1 MSDTRAESLT
11 KKLRKEFGYVPSWK
25 VSTTQQSLDAHN
37 SHWQIKR
44 FYCGWAD
51 DHNKFRPLAKMV
63 HRACKK
69 EIGEL
74 PEVTE
79 DVIRKWILVGILT
92 DTEIKAKYQ
101 LLYDE
106 ANPNM
111 RKAKKLLAELRRDEG
126 GCITVGE
133 VQVLR
138 WFKRGFDK
146 EAIVPKYKNRIK
158 EAALFNRA
166 EAFRYRLQEEL
177 ESTEVASIP
186 ELLGRFR
193 EDLDNNAIIRHYQ
206 DMIFQALDEG
216 VAPAAVS

>member
-11 KKLRKEFGYVPSWK
+11 KKLRKEFGYVPWWK
-25 VSTTQQSLDAHN
+25 TSTTQQSLDAHD

-51 DHNKFRPLAKMV
+51 EYNRFRSLAKMV

-79 DVIRKWILVGILT
+79 DVIRKWILVDILT

-106 ANPNM
+106 ANPNV

-126 GCITVGE
+126 GCVTVGE

-138 WFKRGFDK
+138 WFERGLDK

-158 EAALFNRA
+158 DATLSSRA
-166 EAFRYRLQEEL
+166 EALRYRLQEEL
-177 ESTEVASIP
+177 ESTEVASVP

-193 EDLDNNAIIRHYQ
+193 EDLDDNAIVRHYQ
-206 DMIFQALDEG
+206 DMISQAPKGG
-216 VAPAAVS
+216 VAPAAAS

>member
-11 KKLRKEFGYVPSWK
+11 KKLRKEFGYVPWWNT
-25 VSTTQQSLDAHN
+25 STTQQSLDAHD
-37 SHWQIKR
+37 SHWQIER
-44 FYCGWAD
+44 FYCGWVED
-51 DHNKFRPLAKMV
+51 YNRFRPLAKMV

-79 DVIRKWILVGILT
+79 DVIRKWILVEGMT
-92 DTEIKAKYQ
+92 DTEMKAKYQ
-101 LLYDE
+101 MIYDE
-106 ANPNM
+106 ANPNA

-133 VQVLR
+133 VQILR
-138 WFKRGFDK
+138 WFERGLDK

-158 EAALFNRA
+158 DATLFSRA
-166 EAFRYRLQEEL
+166 EALRYRLQEEL
-177 ESTEVASIP
+177 ESTEVASVP

-193 EDLDNNAIIRHYQ
+193 EDLDDNAIIRHYR
-206 DMIFQALDEG
+206 DMISQAPEGG
-216 VAPAAVS
+216 VAPAAIS

>member
-11 KKLRKEFGYVPSWK
+11 KKLRKEFGYVPWWK
-25 VSTTQQSLDAHN
+25 TSTTQQCLDAHD

-51 DHNKFRPLAKMV
+51 EYNRFRPLAKMV

-79 DVIRKWILVGILT
+79 DVIRKWILVDILT
-92 DTEIKAKYQ
+92 DTEIKTKYQ

-106 ANPNM
+106 ANPNV

-133 VQVLR
+133 VQGLR
-138 WFKRGFDK
+138 WFERGLDK
-146 EAIVPKYKNRIK
+146 EAIVPTYKNRIK
-158 EAALFNRA
+158 DATLSSRA
-166 EAFRYRLQEEL
+166 EALRYRLQEEL
-177 ESTEVASIP
+177 ESTEVASVP

-193 EDLDNNAIIRHYQ
+193 EDLGDNAIIRHYQ
-206 DMIFQALDEG
+206 DMISQAPEGG
-216 VAPAAVS
+216 VAPAAAS

>member
-11 KKLRKEFGYVPSWK
+11 KKLRKEFGYVPAWK
-25 VSTTQQSLDAHN
+25 VSTTQQCLDAHHT
-37 SHWQIKR
+37 HWLIKR
-44 FYCGWAD
+44 IYCGSAD
-51 DHNKFRPLAKMV
+51 DYNRFRPLAKMV

-79 DVIRKWILVGILT
+79 DVIRKWILVEGMT
-92 DTEIKAKYQ
+92 DTEMKAKYQ

-133 VQVLR
+133 VQVMR
-138 WFKRGFDK
+138 WFERGFDK

-158 EAALFNRA
+158 EATLFSRA
-166 EAFRYRLQEEL
+166 EALRFRLQEEL
-177 ESTEVASIP
+177 KSTEVASVP
-186 ELLGRFR
+186 ELLGHFR
-193 EDLDNNAIIRHYQ
+193 ENLDDNAIIRHYQ
-206 DMIFQALDEG
+206 DMISQDPEGG
-216 VAPAAVS
+216 VAPAAV